1 MSITSTNHINTSA
14 STPAPNDSVE
24 IPTDFKSTLPP
35 RKRAKTKEEKE
46 QRRIERIL
54 RNRKAAHQSREKKR
68 LHLKFLEQK
77 CSIMERILAHITDDQ
92 LYQLIGN
99 DKAGVSLMEEYHS
112 ILNTDDETEFV
123 NNFNSNVTPSATT
136 FNTSSSSPSP
146 SEKSNTTDAGNLD
159 IVNVKNEELE
169 TDFKFQV
176 IPSVTDTVPRQANTR
191 LSGVPQ
197 SQSQSDSNSDSP
209 CSVMSPVSNITMD
222 DELFFE
228 KTSYYKSANNIST
241 SVSFNSSPLQKQ
253 DSNGSWDL
261 LMNRNDSLLKDAL
274 EPAYEYQYDTTD
286 HLRVIDMDELT
297 KTKMPMFST
306 NNNNNNDG
314 SYDLDNW
321 RNPAVI
327 TNL

>member
-136 FNTSSSSPSP
+136 FNTSSSSPC
-146 SEKSNTTDAGNLD
+146 L
-159 IVNVKNEELE
+159 LY
-169 TDFKFQV
+169 
-176 IPSVTDTVPRQANTR
+176 
-191 LSGVPQ
+191 
-197 SQSQSDSNSDSP
+197 
-209 CSVMSPVSNITMD
+209 
-222 DELFFE
+222 
-228 KTSYYKSANNIST
+228 TSRC
-241 SVSFNSSPLQKQ
+241 V
-253 DSNGSWDL
+253 
-261 LMNRNDSLLKDAL
+261 
-274 EPAYEYQYDTTD
+274 
-286 HLRVIDMDELT
+286 
-297 KTKMPMFST
+297 
-306 NNNNNNDG
+306 
-314 SYDLDNW
+314 
-321 RNPAVI
+321 
-327 TNL
+327 